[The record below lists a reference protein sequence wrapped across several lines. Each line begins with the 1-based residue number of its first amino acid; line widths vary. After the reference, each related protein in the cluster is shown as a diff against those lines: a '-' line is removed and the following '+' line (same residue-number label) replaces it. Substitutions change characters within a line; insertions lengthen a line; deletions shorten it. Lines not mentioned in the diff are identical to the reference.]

1 MSETVEEHAFDAE
14 VSQLLKMMINSVY
27 SNREVFLRELISNAS
42 DAIDRLRLEGL
53 EDESLLE
60 GDTEFEIR
68 IDFDGDQ
75 KTITVEDNGIG
86 MDREQIQD
94 DLGTIARS
102 GTKEF
107 MEKLSS
113 TGQVDEDMI
122 GQFGVGFYSAF
133 MVAEQIHVE
142 SRRAGLEADE
152 AVYWKSAGE
161 GTYEIGET
169 EREARGTEITLHLSD
184 DAEEFLDRERLSDI
198 VKEYSDHIS
207 FPIVMPDEEGEDERI
222 NRASALWTRRPS
234 DITADEY
241 EEFYKHVAHDFE
253 EPLTYTHRHVEGRLK
268 FSMLFYVPKQ
278 RPFDLKR
285 EPESTTEGVKLYV
298 RRVFILDDAVM
309 FLPRYLRFIRGVIDS
324 DDLDLN
330 VSREFLQENRVVAAM
345 RSTAVNKVLDMLSEL
360 SEDDEQYQTFWDE
373 FGDIFKEG
381 VVEDDKHSDEIAE
394 LLRFASTHEDEELQ
408 TVSLDDYVERMPDD
422 QDEIYYITADTFA
435 AAQNSPHLEAFR
447 DNDLEVLLM
456 YEPIDEWVVNSLH
469 EYDGYEL
476 QSIARGDVDLDVDEQ
491 EDGDREEPDSDEFAD
506 LIETFESHLS
516 EDVQDVRLSSRL
528 TESPACLVASEGG
541 ITGNMDRILKAAGQ
555 ASPGF
560 QPILELNPT
569 HPIIQRLNE
578 NPGDEHM
585 DDWVQVIF
593 DQALI
598 GEGGKLENPGDYT
611 RRLNRLMT
619 ELMQ

>member
-1 MSETVEEHAFDAE
+1 
-14 VSQLLKMMINSVY
+14 
-27 SNREVFLRELISNAS
+27 
-42 DAIDRLRLEGL
+42 
-53 EDESLLE
+53 
-60 GDTEFEIR
+60 
-68 IDFDGDQ
+68 
-75 KTITVEDNGIG
+75 
-86 MDREQIQD
+86 
-94 DLGTIARS
+94 
-102 GTKEF
+102 
-107 MEKLSS
+107 
-113 TGQVDEDMI
+113 
-122 GQFGVGFYSAF
+122 
-133 MVAEQIHVE
+133 
-142 SRRAGLEADE
+142 
-152 AVYWKSAGE
+152 
-161 GTYEIGET
+161 
-169 EREARGTEITLHLSD
+169 
-184 DAEEFLDRERLSDI
+184 
-198 VKEYSDHIS
+198 
-207 FPIVMPDEEGEDERI
+207 MPD
-222 NRASALWTRRPS
+222 A
-234 DITADEY
+234 
-241 EEFYKHVAHDFE
+241 
-253 EPLTYTHRHVEGRLK
+253 
-268 FSMLFYVPKQ
+268 
-278 RPFDLKR
+278 
-285 EPESTTEGVKLYV
+285 
-298 RRVFILDDAVM
+298 
-309 FLPRYLRFIRGVIDS
+309 
-324 DDLDLN
+324 
-330 VSREFLQENRVVAAM
+330 
-345 RSTAVNKVLDMLSEL
+345 
-360 SEDDEQYQTFWDE
+360 
-373 FGDIFKEG
+373 
-381 VVEDDKHSDEIAE
+381 
-394 LLRFASTHEDEELQ
+394 
-408 TVSLDDYVERMPDD
+408 

-506 LIETFESHLS
+506 LIERFESHLS

-560 QPILELNPT
+560 KPILELNPT

>member
-1 MSETVEEHAFDAE
+1 
-14 VSQLLKMMINSVY
+14 
-27 SNREVFLRELISNAS
+27 
-42 DAIDRLRLEGL
+42 
-53 EDESLLE
+53 
-60 GDTEFEIR
+60 
-68 IDFDGDQ
+68 
-75 KTITVEDNGIG
+75 
-86 MDREQIQD
+86 
-94 DLGTIARS
+94 
-102 GTKEF
+102 
-107 MEKLSS
+107 
-113 TGQVDEDMI
+113 
-122 GQFGVGFYSAF
+122 
-133 MVAEQIHVE
+133 
-142 SRRAGLEADE
+142 
-152 AVYWKSAGE
+152 
-161 GTYEIGET
+161 
-169 EREARGTEITLHLSD
+169 LSD

-298 RRVFILDDAVM
+298 RRVFILDDAEM

-394 LLRFASTHEDEELQ
+394 LLRFASTQEDEERQ
-408 TVSLDDYVERMPDD
+408 TVSLDDYVERMPDA

-506 LIETFESHLS
+506 LIERFESHLS
-516 EDVQDVRLSSRL
+516 EHVQDVRLSSRL